1 MTKAAPGIPLL
12 KREKH
17 QSASTAE
24 EGKMLPGKQRKA
36 FGAFYKSARHNDIL
50 DEKTTL
56 MTHLATSLSVA
67 CYP

>member
-1 MTKAAPGIPLL
+1 
-12 KREKH
+12 
-17 QSASTAE
+17 
-24 EGKMLPGKQRKA
+24 MLPEKQRKA